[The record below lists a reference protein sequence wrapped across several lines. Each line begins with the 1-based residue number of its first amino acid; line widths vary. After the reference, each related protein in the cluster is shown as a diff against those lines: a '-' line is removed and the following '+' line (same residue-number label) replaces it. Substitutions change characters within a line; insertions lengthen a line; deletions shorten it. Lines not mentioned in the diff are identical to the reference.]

1 MSNQK
6 QHSVTRDYQF
16 EKDGSI
22 IQGTL
27 ELTIEKEGETITG
40 VTLTLSG
47 DSVTDQARQAADAL
61 AQTLL
66 EHQSVDALTGA
77 TPVEAVEEVQKAAV
91 QCLDQFT
98 ENAFIGA
105 GDTDDPARA
114 EWDKAPSGT
123 LQGGE
128 GAEPAADSGQAAS
141 GEEIGAS
148 SATISPA
155 PAQPEPAAP
164 SPTLFFAAG
173 FMLCAACAAA
183 LWLIRRN
190 QGRRNQLPAVED
202 THHSEWVNKDGT
214 GPAGEPKAADA
225 AAEPGKT
232 IQIGQVHHIGA
243 RPGQQDSLGVTQVPG
258 GVLAVVAD
266 GMGGLADGDKVSQT
280 IVRTMLGDAGQITQG
295 GNHQKLYTLAAHA
308 NRAVLSMLG
317 PARQYQCGS
326 TLIAVLLQDGLM
338 QWLSIGDSHIYL
350 YRGGVLL
357 QLNREHTL
365 EQELLL
371 EAANGRRTVSEIY
384 QNPKRKGLTSFV
396 GMGELKHTD
405 SSTRPLRVQPGDR
418 ILLMTD
424 GVFNTLSDAEMEA
437 ILAAQPNPARA
448 AAALE
453 QLVLAHKNPK
463 QDNFTA
469 ILLYL

>member
-27 ELTIEKEGETITG
+27 ELTIEKDGGTITG

-47 DSVTDQARQAADAL
+47 DSVTDQAQKAADAL

-66 EHQSVDALTGA
+66 EHQQVDALTGA
-77 TPVEAVEEVQKAAV
+77 TPVEAVEAVQKAAV
-91 QCLDQFT
+91 ECLDQFT
-98 ENAFIGA
+98 ENTFSGA
-105 GDTDDPARA
+105 GDADDPAPT
-114 EWDKAPSGT
+114 EWDGMPSGT

-128 GAEPAADSGQAAS
+128 GAGPAIDSGPASS
-141 GEEIGAS
+141 GEAIEDGS
-148 SATISPA
+148 TTISPT

-164 SPTLFFAAG
+164 SPALFFAAG
-173 FMLCAACAAA
+173 FLLCAACAAA
-183 LWLIRRN
+183 LWFVLRN
-190 QGRRNQLPAVED
+190 QARRKKLPAVED
-202 THHSEWVNKDGT
+202 THHSEWVNKDGA
-214 GPAGEPKAADA
+214 GSAGEPKADDA
-225 AAEPGKT
+225 AAEPGKA
-232 IQIGQVHHIGA
+232 IQIGQVHHIGS

-280 IVRTMLGDAGQITQG
+280 IVRTMLGDASQITQG

-326 TLIAVLLQDGLM
+326 TLIAVLVQDGLL
-338 QWLSIGDSHIYL
+338 QWISIGDSHIYL
-350 YRGGVLL
+350 YRGGLL
-357 QLNREHTL
+357 IQLNREHTL
-365 EQELLL
+365 EQELLV

-384 QNPKRKGLTSFV
+384 KNPKRKGLTSFV
-396 GMGELKHTD
+396 GMGELKYTD

-437 ILAAQPNPARA
+437 ILAAQPTPARA

-453 QLVLAHKNPK
+453 QRVLAHKNPK